1 MDLLPDPLSV
11 ISHLV
16 SNPIEAL
23 TNPVGTLMSTPTHGS
38 PSDEN
43 EDIS

>member
-1 MDLLPDPLSV
+1 MDLLPDPLGL
-11 ISHLV
+11 ISHVV

-23 TNPVGTLMSTPTHGS
+23 TNPIGTLMSTPTQGS
-38 PSDEN
+38 PAHES